1 MSMCGVFYTLSDDQ
15 LERLLS
21 RKLDYAAFLASE
33 LSEKP
38 LVGFSDAEYVWFELT
53 DMLSDVQVRGVRHT
67 EVIPEATG
75 YAFSGDVRLIA
86 WDFDRLTEGACKSRY
101 GQESR
106 RESFDTLYAIA
117 LKLREFYARA
127 AERGEAVL
135 FRVT

>member
-1 MSMCGVFYTLSDDQ
+1 MSMCGVFYAISDDQ

-33 LSEKP
+33 LPEKP
-38 LVGFSDAEYVWFELT
+38 QSCFSDAEYVWFELT

-86 WDFDRLTEGACKSRY
+86 WDCERLTEKACRSRY
-101 GQESR
+101 GQENR
-106 RESFDTLYAIA
+106 RESFDALYAIA
-117 LKLREFYARA
+117 LKLRAFYMRA